1 MAVQGAVVASP
12 HVVPSVGPPDTLPA
26 DDLTSQEPLRKRR
39 RPGRKRKRRPQQGQ
53 QANNVESQ
61 TEWQPDQTESYSE
74 SYQPPQDNVI
84 NKSGGIFA
92 HADVQSQVVRVQG
105 VNEPSGRARI
115 RESIKATNENVPD
128 QHEESSTRSGNKSYR
143 RPYSV
148 AKKEEVQTKH
158 SDEPSSR
165 AADIKN
171 LLKQSGGLSLS
182 EILQQQNLSLDDLL
196 KGKQK
201 ALTALQNTAAPP
213 EQAETWEAVST
224 KSSRRIPALAKP
236 SVAPI
241 PSREHDHPAR
251 RNITHRISNFQK
263 PLQSTTLPVPVHEAQ
278 VSVEQQPT
286 GSYLI
291 PHKKMVSTIPT
302 LFTYTTAD
310 SGVEVATIS
319 NSVDPNAARRLPIHR
334 TKPIKE
340 VVSAIRPDLSNS
352 GSRKR
357 LPLFKSSLN
366 KTVIAPLNTTSQT
379 KLNAFEIPPK
389 AKERPLPQR
398 YSPGLNSAL
407 RLGNAANAKIETN
420 NTISEEPTTSE
431 YPITTTGASTTST
444 STENTRVN
452 YRNRLALRPRLRPPG
467 QLLSSTS
474 TQPSV
479 EVTSEEIVRSA
490 DTIQFTTSLPQ
501 TDDPNNESNNDSN
514 DNLPDFDLNKKL
526 NELNESAPELNIIE
540 LEAEHYQESKPKDT
554 VSLEDLFLSDV
565 QVKTTERADDQFI
578 HSSTSRSYNVAGSV
592 ENGIPR
598 YSTKYSS
605 SETSKRKHI
614 DVTERNPSLFTDI
627 NTRLFDDK
635 TELLDLLED
644 RRSGSRLVKVLQQRN
659 MTLEEL
665 IEHRK
670 RGSSQLH
677 LSEIFL
683 NRSQS
688 DIPDSSEE
696 LGDKLDIVTAFE
708 NFPKFNLDNLK
719 SIKPDEIKTDSQGS
733 SYFTSIINIK
743 PTSEIFKEGRSVR
756 EPPMMINL
764 ASAMSGQ
771 GRNIPNTP
779 WGSSSNDYDSDK
791 DLSGED
797 DDNYL
802 DGDKIT
808 KVTVIAP
815 RRSPP
820 PESFHDI
827 DEIENGA
834 SRSHDLL
841 DLELSG
847 HGFKRNSVTIETAQ
861 LPMGVRSA
869 IIASSSIVGISLAIF
884 IVIFVTCRWRQ
895 QRRKKVSY
903 SDRFQAIRGRLPILN
918 SRDVSPSKRGTS
930 PPIFLYGSRRNSKL
944 NTMDPNSPEVQEYLY
959 EAMRK
964 PFQ

>member
-12 HVVPSVGPPDTLPA
+12 QVVPSVGPPDSLPT
-26 DDLTSQEPLRKRR
+26 DDLSSQEPLRKRR

-53 QANNVESQ
+53 QANNLESQ

-115 RESIKATNENVPD
+115 RESIQATNENVPD

-148 AKKEEVQTKH
+148 AKKEEVQTKQ
-158 SDEPSSR
+158 SNEPSSR

-196 KGKQK
+196 EGKQK
-201 ALTALQNTAAPP
+201 ALIALQNTAAPP
-213 EQAETWEAVST
+213 EQAEAWEAVST
-224 KSSRRIPALAKP
+224 KSSRRIPALAKA

-241 PSREHDHPAR
+241 PTREHDHPAR

-263 PLQSTTLPVPVHEAQ
+263 PLQPTTLPVPVHEAQ

-319 NSVDPNAARRLPIHR
+319 NSVDPNAVRRLPIHR

-398 YSPGLNSAL
+398 YLPGLNSAL

-431 YPITTTGASTTST
+431 LPITTTGASTTST

-452 YRNRLALRPRLRPPG
+452 YRNRLALRPRLRTPG

-501 TDDPNNESNNDSN
+501 TDDPNNEPNNESN

-578 HSSTSRSYNVAGSV
+578 HSSTSRSYNVAASG

-683 NRSQS
+683 NRSQP

-827 DEIENGA
+827 DEIENEA

-895 QRRKKVSY
+895 QRRKKVTY